1 MSLTFTKEND
11 RWFAEVP
18 EWTGD
23 REELEMVCGADT
35 MLDIISQGRSQITL
49 NISETPFEDTQ
60 FTLTINREDGGG
72 AWYNVLNENII
83 PEIWLCHVTKFVFDG
98 RLPEKLFVKSSSD

>member
-1 MSLTFTKEND
+1 MNLTFTNENG

-23 REELEMVCGADT
+23 RAELEMVCGADT
-35 MLDIISQGRSQITL
+35 MLDIIAQGRSQITL

-72 AWYNVLNENII
+72 AWYNLSSEDII
-83 PEIWLCHVTKFVFDG
+83 LEIWLCHVTKFVFDG
-98 RLPEKLFVKSSSD
+98 RLPEKLFVRYYS